1 MAPERADEITLTVPR
16 SPGFDRVAHLVLSGL
31 AVRLNLTVESLEDL
45 QLALDAVFD
54 RIAPGSDDVTVR
66 LSLRDGELETRI
78 GPLLPALLDE
88 IESEANDGELR
99 VRRVLDSTVDDV
111 HVDGEWVRLTKR
123 VATVG

>member
-1 MAPERADEITLTVPR
+1 
-16 SPGFDRVAHLVLSGL
+16 
-31 AVRLNLTVESLEDL
+31 
-45 QLALDAVFD
+45 
-54 RIAPGSDDVTVR
+54 VTVQV
-66 LSLRDGELETRI
+66 SLRDGELETRI

-88 IESEANDGELR
+88 IEYEANDGELR